1 MSTGNDIV
9 ALSAI
14 NVSRTKQL
22 KFYSRILSA
31 SEQALYQQPQFSV
44 IPFENYVWLL
54 WSVKEAAFKYW
65 QRLNSA
71 LVFSPTKF
79 IVTTIEI
86 PAGHTLSGFS
96 FFEKNESCFNPNDYI
111 KTIISYG
118 DDTLYSM
125 SLLFDE
131 LIMSVVNENKG
142 FDNILW
148 GIKRIDDDDPG
159 SQSSQVRTF
168 LNERLCRM
176 FPGHDFEI
184 GKDPDGAPFAADLV
198 NNITLPVS
206 FSHHDHFVGYSLQL
220 G

>member
-31 SEQALYQQPQFSV
+31 SEQALYLQPQFSV

-65 QRLNSA
+65 QRLNPT

-96 FFEKNESCFNPNDYI
+96 SVEKDESSFSRSDYI
-111 KTIISYG
+111 ESTTAYG
-118 DDTLYSM
+118 DNTLYSR
-125 SLLFDE
+125 SLIFDE
-131 LIMSVVNENKG
+131 FIMSVVNDNKD
-142 FDNILW
+142 FDGTLW
-148 GIKRIDDDDPG
+148 GIKRIDETDPA
-159 SQSSQVRTF
+159 SQSLQVRTF

-176 FPGHDFEI
+176 FSGRNFEI
-184 GKDPDGAPFAADLV
+184 SKNPNGIPFAADLV
-198 NNITLPVS
+198 NNIALPVS
-206 FSHHDHFVGYSLQL
+206 FSHHDRFVGYSFQL